1 MHDDILPQP
10 MGAVNENLKH
20 SIILRLYF
28 IAVYEK
34 KILNN
39 FHKKICKKHNITV
52 YCRVYFNVL

>member
-1 MHDDILPQP
+1 
-10 MGAVNENLKH
+10 MGAVNENLNR

-28 IAVYEK
+28 IVVYEK

-39 FHKKICKKHNITV
+39 FHKKVCKKHNITV